1 MSLACRK
8 CGRDLA
14 KPRTG
19 RPPRWCSTGCRRAA
33 EYEITR
39 LQRRL
44 QSLEDEREKRR
55 GEKDDGARDWLG
67 RTHAEQARALE
78 EGVREAEERLRAL
91 LDAEPETAS

>member
-1 MSLACRK
+1 MSLGCQK
-8 CGRDLA
+8 CGRPLE

-19 RPPRWCSTGCRRAA
+19 RPPRWCSKGCRRAA

-55 GEKDDGARDWLG
+55 GEKNRDGRDWLG
-67 RTHAEQARALE
+67 RTHAEYARALE
-78 EGVREAEERLRAL
+78 EGIREAEERLRAL
-91 LDAEPETAS
+91 LDDKQEAAS